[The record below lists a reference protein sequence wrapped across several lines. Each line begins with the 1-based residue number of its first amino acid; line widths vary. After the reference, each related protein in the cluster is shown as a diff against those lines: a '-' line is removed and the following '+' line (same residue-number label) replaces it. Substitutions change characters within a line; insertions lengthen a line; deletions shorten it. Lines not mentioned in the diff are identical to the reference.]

1 MLFLYRLIINT
12 LYPFIFVTIYIRM
25 LIGKEDINRFKE
37 KIYPS
42 FFNAKKSI
50 NKKLI
55 WFHAASIGE
64 FLSIVSLLKKID
76 KKKKKINFLIT
87 TSSKSSGELFEKEL
101 KKYSNVS
108 HRYMPIDHPILVNKF
123 LNNWSPKLVILVDSE
138 IWPNFVTEI
147 NKRKITLVLI
157 NGRIT
162 KKTFVRWKFFSQFSK
177 KIFGCFDLCL
187 AASNDSKKNLLN
199 LKADNVKFLGNLK
212 FSNKIKELK
221 LDKKNKF
228 RIHNRNLWCAASTH
242 FGEDNIILKTH
253 IILQKTHK
261 NILTIIVPRHINRV
275 KEISLM
281 AKSKNLKTQILNE
294 SHTINKNVD
303 VVIVNSYGVLLK
315 IFSYCKLIF
324 MGKSLLEEKKL
335 VGGQNPIEAAKLGC
349 KIYHGPYIYNFQEI
363 YRLLKSKS
371 ISFEV
376 KNEKDLARKLNS
388 DFKIKKRINT
398 KTVNEINKYG
408 EKILNNTF
416 ISLDKFL

>member
-1 MLFLYRLIINT
+1 
-12 LYPFIFVTIYIRM
+12 
-25 LIGKEDINRFKE
+25 
-37 KIYPS
+37 
-42 FFNAKKSI
+42 
-50 NKKLI
+50 
-55 WFHAASIGE
+55 
-64 FLSIVSLLKKID
+64 
-76 KKKKKINFLIT
+76 
-87 TSSKSSGELFEKEL
+87 
-101 KKYSNVS
+101 
-108 HRYMPIDHPILVNKF
+108 
-123 LNNWSPKLVILVDSE
+123 
-138 IWPNFVTEI
+138 
-147 NKRKITLVLI
+147 
-157 NGRIT
+157 
-162 KKTFVRWKFFSQFSK
+162 
-177 KIFGCFDLCL
+177 
-187 AASNDSKKNLLN
+187 
-199 LKADNVKFLGNLK
+199 
-212 FSNKIKELK
+212 
-221 LDKKNKF
+221 
-228 RIHNRNLWCAASTH
+228 
-242 FGEDNIILKTH
+242 
-253 IILQKTHK
+253 
-261 NILTIIVPRHINRV
+261 
-275 KEISLM
+275 M

-303 VVIVNSYGVLLK
+303 VVIVHSYGVLLK

>member
-1 MLFLYRLIINT
+1 
-12 LYPFIFVTIYIRM
+12 
-25 LIGKEDINRFKE
+25 
-37 KIYPS
+37 
-42 FFNAKKSI
+42 
-50 NKKLI
+50 
-55 WFHAASIGE
+55 
-64 FLSIVSLLKKID
+64 
-76 KKKKKINFLIT
+76 
-87 TSSKSSGELFEKEL
+87 
-101 KKYSNVS
+101 
-108 HRYMPIDHPILVNKF
+108 
-123 LNNWSPKLVILVDSE
+123 
-138 IWPNFVTEI
+138 
-147 NKRKITLVLI
+147 
-157 NGRIT
+157 
-162 KKTFVRWKFFSQFSK
+162 
-177 KIFGCFDLCL
+177 
-187 AASNDSKKNLLN
+187 
-199 LKADNVKFLGNLK
+199 
-212 FSNKIKELK
+212 
-221 LDKKNKF
+221 
-228 RIHNRNLWCAASTH
+228 
-242 FGEDNIILKTH
+242 
-253 IILQKTHK
+253 
-261 NILTIIVPRHINRV
+261 
-275 KEISLM
+275 M

-416 ISLDKFL
+416 VSLDKFL